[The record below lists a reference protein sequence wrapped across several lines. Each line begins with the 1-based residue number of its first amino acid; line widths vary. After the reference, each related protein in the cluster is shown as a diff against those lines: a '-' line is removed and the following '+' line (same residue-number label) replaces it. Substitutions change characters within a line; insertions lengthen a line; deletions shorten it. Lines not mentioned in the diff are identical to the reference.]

1 MAIRT
6 PLQKILQKILAFS
19 LRRAHHLRM
28 RWKNILIG
36 CSAACL
42 GIVPAL
48 AAVSQEPSANTKTAT
63 VMIAIFDKNGDF
75 TGWGTG
81 FYVDERIL
89 VTNKHIINGGQYY
102 RVYATGEDDV
112 VNLECFRN
120 LTRSDVKLNLDDD
133 VAYIRAS
140 LPCDH
145 GTLYFAKED
154 PQAGDSVGV
163 VGFPNRG
170 SLKESMRQSQTKG
183 TVTGPD
189 EGTPWIQT
197 TAFVD
202 FGNSGGPV
210 VKDNT
215 VVGVVV
221 AKATDS
227 NLNFV
232 YGLFIPASQ
241 IVRGLEYAN
250 SATFGYTP
258 QSEQSNPAYA
268 QPERTGPMTDA
279 DCSLLLGEGGRA
291 ADNGDCKCIVGFQRS
306 ANGLMCVRTGSA
318 SSVSSSSSSS
328 SKSSASVGL
337 APRSSESEVGYSS
350 QRSATPM
357 TGLQMRTCERV
368 KRQFFGE
375 SLRRVN
381 ERLQKRL
388 GFGC

>member
-1 MAIRT
+1 MALLGT
-6 PLQKILQKILAFS
+6 S
-19 LRRAHHLRM
+19 LSLP
-28 RWKNILIG
+28 
-36 CSAACL
+36 S
-42 GIVPAL
+42 L
-48 AAVSQEPSANTKTAT
+48 AAVTTELSANTKSAT
-63 VMIAIFDKNGDF
+63 VMIAIFDKVGNF

-81 FYVDERIL
+81 FYVDERII
-89 VTNKHIINGGQYY
+89 VTNKHIINGGLYY

-112 VNLECFRN
+112 VNLECFRT

-145 GTLYFAKED
+145 GTMYFATDD
-154 PQAGDSVGV
+154 PKAGDSVGV
-163 VGFPNRG
+163 VGFPYRG
-170 SLKESMRQSQTKG
+170 SLQESMRQSQTKG

-189 EGTPWIQT
+189 KDTPWIQT

-210 VKDNT
+210 VKDDK

-221 AKATDS
+221 AKSVDA
-227 NLNFV
+227 NGNFV
-232 YGLFIPASQ
+232 SGLFIPASQ

-250 SATFGYTP
+250 SATFGYIP

-268 QPERTGPMTDA
+268 QPERTSPMTDA

-291 ADNGDCKCIVGFQRS
+291 ADNGDCKCIAGFQRS
-306 ANGLMCVRTGSA
+306 ANGLMCVRTGSTSSA
-318 SSVSSSSSSS
+318 SSLSSSSVKS
-328 SKSSASVGL
+328 SSASS
-337 APRSSESEVGYSS
+337 RSSVMSRSS
-350 QRSATPM
+350 AAPL

-375 SLRRVN
+375 SLKRVN

-388 GFGC
+388 HFSCH

>member
-1 MAIRT
+1 
-6 PLQKILQKILAFS
+6 
-19 LRRAHHLRM
+19 M
-28 RWKNILIG
+28 RFRNLLIG
-36 CSAACL
+36 SSMALL
-42 GIVPAL
+42 GAGLSLPSL
-48 AAVSQEPSANTKTAT
+48 AAVSTELSLNTKSAT
-63 VMIAIFDKNGDF
+63 VMIAIFDKAGDF

-81 FYVDERIL
+81 FYVDERII

-221 AKATDS
+221 AKATDN

-318 SSVSSSSSSS
+318 SSASSSP
-328 SKSSASVGL
+328 
-337 APRSSESEVGYSS
+337 APRSSESEVGSS
-350 QRSATPM
+350 SRSSALSSSRSSVKPL
-357 TGLQMRTCERV
+357 TGIQMRTCERV

-375 SLRRVN
+375 SLKRVN
-381 ERLQKRL
+381 ERLQRRL